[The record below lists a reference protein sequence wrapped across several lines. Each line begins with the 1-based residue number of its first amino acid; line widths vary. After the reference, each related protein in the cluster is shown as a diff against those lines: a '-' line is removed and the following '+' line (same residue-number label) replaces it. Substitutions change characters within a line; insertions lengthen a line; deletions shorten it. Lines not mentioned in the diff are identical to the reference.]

1 MNNPL
6 EKLYC
11 YLRVSSDVQMNDG
24 GSLDVQRNTGKRVSK
39 KLGLQY
45 VELYEGSSS
54 TMVRTEEELF
64 NSPRPVYTQLKD
76 LIRDGKVKHL
86 WVFTNSRLHRDT
98 REEGMFFGFY
108 IEPNKVRF
116 YTGER
121 PEEQRFDTPDD
132 FLQMDIKSLF
142 SRHQKETT
150 SYLSRKGKRER
161 LERDGKR
168 SPFLGGTVNFGYEV
182 VDKCFSKHKIESKYL
197 KEIFQMYLQGG
208 SLKEIGMYLD
218 TNEITPRRSKRWS
231 LGSLHKILMNKIYI
245 GEYRWIDKKTEEE
258 FFINTPRLVS
268 HSLFNRVQDKL
279 TENQKNKGSNLRKN
293 HSLLSDFLH
302 CYCGENITSMIKMK
316 HNTGPKKYYYCHSR
330 ENHWKGKKVEFCDNR
345 RTLNMDS
352 TDELVKESVKRIV
365 ENSSYLKEK
374 FKTDVLSVKSQHD
387 GDIEIEKDKKQ
398 ISIDNLNKQ
407 LEVVIESQSVNEV
420 QHLTKRTDEQVYK
433 RVKKMLEN
441 ERIELED
448 KKKILI
454 KQIDDLDTQK
464 DWVDW
469 IGKYSDEITNNFSEI
484 TSDYL
489 GGVISSI
496 QVKPKFGKNRDNEDK
511 QVGHIL
517 KINFRYPIVNDSIEY
532 NDDTN
537 KRKGYRVV
545 NGKKSTSE
553 TLTINTGGR
562 GKKKHVPRG

>member
-1 MNNPL
+1 
-6 EKLYC
+6 
-11 YLRVSSDVQMNDG
+11 
-24 GSLDVQRNTGKRVSK
+24 
-39 KLGLQY
+39 
-45 VELYEGSSS
+45 
-54 TMVRTEEELF
+54 
-64 NSPRPVYTQLKD
+64 
-76 LIRDGKVKHL
+76 
-86 WVFTNSRLHRDT
+86 
-98 REEGMFFGFY
+98 
-108 IEPNKVRF
+108 
-116 YTGER
+116 
-121 PEEQRFDTPDD
+121 
-132 FLQMDIKSLF
+132 
-142 SRHQKETT
+142 
-150 SYLSRKGKRER
+150 
-161 LERDGKR
+161 
-168 SPFLGGTVNFGYEV
+168 
-182 VDKCFSKHKIESKYL
+182 
-197 KEIFQMYLQGG
+197 
-208 SLKEIGMYLD
+208 
-218 TNEITPRRSKRWS
+218 
-231 LGSLHKILMNKIYI
+231 
-245 GEYRWIDKKTEEE
+245 
-258 FFINTPRLVS
+258 
-268 HSLFNRVQDKL
+268 
-279 TENQKNKGSNLRKN
+279 
-293 HSLLSDFLH
+293 
-302 CYCGENITSMIKMK
+302 MIKMK